1 MHVALQIVL
10 AKWFPS
16 GLPVVTKYTKYTSA
30 RAKTGAKTG
39 RILGNSGRHVP
50 SLYTLTPPDTTRHAP
65 DNVWYVGTSPVM
77 IYRAMQ
83 LIQIFCA
90 HGRTDGRRCSKR
102 SSRT

>member
-39 RILGNSGRHVP
+39 RISGNSGRHLRTGAHLGRFWTPRANRSP
-50 SLYTLTPPDTTRHAP
+50 SRGLVSFM
-65 DNVWYVGTSPVM
+65 NM
-77 IYRAMQ
+77 N
-83 LIQIFCA
+83 
-90 HGRTDGRRCSKR
+90 K
-102 SSRT
+102 